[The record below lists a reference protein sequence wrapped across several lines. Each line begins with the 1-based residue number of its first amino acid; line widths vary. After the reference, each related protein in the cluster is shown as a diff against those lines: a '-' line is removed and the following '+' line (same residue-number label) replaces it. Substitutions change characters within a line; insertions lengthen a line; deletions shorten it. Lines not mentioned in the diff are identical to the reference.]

1 MITPIVKAAA
11 GLAGVSRQD
20 LAKSLGISAQAMSNK
35 YNRGSFSA
43 TDLIKI
49 AAACGYKLSFTDST
63 GKTVISFPEDTCNL
77 ALVDGNGK
85 VITTL

>member
-63 GKTVISFPEDTCNL
+63 GKAVISFPEDTSN
-77 ALVDGNGK
+77 
-85 VITTL
+85 ITSSTR